1 MDEEDDLA
9 EDEAVEVEPIVI
21 SGRWVAP
28 EVASVEMAADS
39 VALHLSAVKEVMAE
53 LLHRLL
59 MVVHQLMA
67 AVVVVVVA
75 TEVEAMATHPV
86 VVVNPGGK
94 LSRRLRVVVSFN

>member
-59 MVVHQLMA
+59 MAVLHLTEVAMA
-67 AVVVVVVA
+67 AV
-75 TEVEAMATHPV
+75 VEAMATHPV

>member
-9 EDEAVEVEPIVI
+9 EDEAVEVEPTVI

-39 VALHLSAVKEVMAE
+39 VAHHLSAVKEVMAE

-67 AVVVVVVA
+67 AVVVVVA